1 MAVTGDRKI
10 KVSQTV
16 GRTKLVVNIRIQ
28 EFGHFSFTETLSIT
42 EKAKKQKKYST
53 HFLNQQA
60 HPRPSSYIA
69 TNEVK

>member
-42 EKAKKQKKYST
+42 EKAKKTKEVLYAFPKSTSPSPTFFVYS
-53 HFLNQQA
+53 H
-60 HPRPSSYIA
+60 
-69 TNEVK
+69 E